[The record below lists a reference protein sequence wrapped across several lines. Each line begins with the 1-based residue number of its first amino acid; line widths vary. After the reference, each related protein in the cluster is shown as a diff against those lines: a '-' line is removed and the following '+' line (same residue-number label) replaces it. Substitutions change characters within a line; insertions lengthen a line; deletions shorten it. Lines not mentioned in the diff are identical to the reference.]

1 MTSPSAER
9 HVLVIEH
16 PDYEQAIQLEAVA
29 YSVGRDKTN
38 AIVLDVETLS
48 RQHAILLRVPDPQH
62 QSYSYRL
69 VDGNAA
75 GKASTNGVYINGKRC
90 ATHALGDGDQIQFGR
105 KVKASYRRLK
115 MEQQEFSEFLKSIEY
130 QRLKVQQ
137 VDVRAT
143 LIADEMTGGFPK
155 PPRQEVAAAVGAAA
169 NSPFGLTPG
178 MGHAKLL
185 MDDDLTVAGPATG
198 HNLTEAD
205 LFGPAETKT
214 DRPNFT
220 ETVHETEPSKIKPI
234 WIGLVI
240 GLVGLVALGL
250 FGASRASQPSSQ
262 PIQPPA
268 QSQTSN

>member
-16 PDYEQAIQLEAVA
+16 PDYEQAIQLESVA

-48 RQHAILLRVPDPQH
+48 RQHAILLRVPDPQN

-69 VDGNAA
+69 VDGNAD

-90 ATHALGDGDQIQFGR
+90 STHALGDGDQIQFGR

-155 PPRQEVAAAVGAAA
+155 PSYLEVAATVGRAA
-169 NSPFGLTPG
+169 NSGVGLTPG
-178 MGHAKLL
+178 MGHANLL
-185 MDDDLTVAGPATG
+185 MDDDLTVAGPATH

-205 LFGPAETKT
+205 RFGAAETKT

-220 ETVHETEPSKIKPI
+220 ETVHEKEPSKIKSI
-234 WIGLVI
+234 WIGLGI
-240 GLVGLVALGL
+240 SLVGLVALGL
-250 FGASRASQPSSQ
+250 FGASRANQPSSQ
-262 PIQPPA
+262 PVQPPA